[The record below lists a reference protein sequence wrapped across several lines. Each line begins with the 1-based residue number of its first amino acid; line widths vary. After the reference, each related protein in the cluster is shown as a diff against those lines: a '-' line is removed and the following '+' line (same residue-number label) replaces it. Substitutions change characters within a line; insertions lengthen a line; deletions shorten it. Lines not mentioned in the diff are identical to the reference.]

1 MLRAPGCDRGF
12 VKTGMNRVVRTAA
25 LLLFGGTVHVAAQ
38 PLILSQPQDQSI
50 LEGANASFSVEASG
64 ASLLQYQWRTYSN
77 PSQFEDIPGATN
89 TTLLLTNVPFSFK
102 RLAVVIHDTQG
113 AATSRL
119 ARIIFQL
126 YIAQQPANQSATQG
140 LTAVFQ
146 SVGGGASSFSYQWQA
161 HGTPAF
167 GETNS
172 SLVLPN
178 IRLEDAGEY
187 SAVVSNSFGSVT
199 SQVAILTVIASSN
212 APPPRSF
219 VNFETS
225 PVHPLALAP
234 DAARLAVCNLPDHRL
249 ELFDVRSGLPVSIGS
264 VCVGLDPVSA
274 RFRTSNEVWV
284 ANQISDSI
292 SIVDLEAQ
300 RVVATLSTRDAPADV
315 IFAGSP
321 LRAYVSCAMENR
333 VQVFDPLTRQ
343 LVTEITID
351 GDRPKAMATSPDG
364 RTVYV
369 AIFESGNASTILAPL
384 FGLKDTVLS
393 PGVLEFEGGPYAG
406 QNPPP
411 NNGTNF
417 TPAINRDISVGV
429 PVPREGH
436 IVRKND
442 AGRWR
447 DDNDRDWTDFV
458 SGPQAP
464 LSGRPVGWDM
474 PDRDLAVIDTAT
486 LSVSYATRLMT
497 LCMDVAVNPATGQI
511 TVIGTDARN
520 EVRFEPILNGVFL
533 RVHLAQVDPTDFAR
547 TIIDL
552 NPHLDYA
559 TRTLPVAER
568 ERSLGDPRGIIW
580 NSTGT
585 RGYIAGMGSG
595 NLITIDA
602 NGERLSPQPMKL
614 GAGTCGLALDESRQR
629 LYVFNRFEA
638 TISVVDTE
646 TEEVI
651 GTVPL
656 FDPTPQVI
664 KAGRRHFYDTHKT
677 SGLGHVSC
685 ASCHPDGR
693 MDRLAWALGDPAGT
707 VVRITNNI
715 TGIPVVYHPMKGP
728 MVTQTLQDIIGHE
741 PFHWRAD
748 RLSIEEFNPTFTN
761 LQAAADALTTNEMQ
775 EFKAFLA
782 TITFPPNRFR
792 NFDNTLSTN
801 LALPG
806 HFASGRGELVAGVPL
821 PDGNAERGLTFFF
834 ACKACHRP
842 PSGMILQAGNQA
854 NLNPLL
860 RNRAL
865 VFKNAQLRNLPD
877 KVGMDTQGTSSRAG
891 FGFSFN
897 GRVDTLTRFFDH
909 GFSVIN
915 PDRDTADMVALL
927 LSFAG
932 SDFPTTLDFGP
943 GLPSQDVPAAMGKQ
957 VTVGSAEPLPFL
969 DQMLLLARPRLTRM
983 DLVVKGTKD
992 GLARG
997 WLFDRRLQRFE
1008 SDRRNE
1014 FLSIEALHQ
1023 LAGIDRE
1030 FTYTLVPRDLGRRIG
1045 LDRDADGF
1053 YDRDEIDFGSDPVNP
1068 YSIPLRM
1075 LASVNATSSVVTIA
1089 WNSVTG
1095 ETYRIQF
1102 KTALTE
1108 SDWIDLGSNMTA
1120 VTTTSFGTDVL
1131 GGDRQRFYRIQ
1142 LVK

>member
-1 MLRAPGCDRGF
+1 MHGDLAATEAF
-12 VKTGMNRVVRTAA
+12 VKTGMNRVIRTAA
-25 LLLFGGTVHVAAQ
+25 LLIFGGIVHGPAQ
-38 PLILSQPQDQSI
+38 PVILTQPQDQSI

-89 TTLLLTNVPFSFK
+89 TTLLLTSVPFSSK

-113 AATSRL
+113 AVTSRF

-140 LTAVFQ
+140 LTAIFQ
-146 SVGGGASSFSYQWQA
+146 LVGGGASSISYQWQA
-161 HGTPAF
+161 HGVPGL

-178 IRLEDAGEY
+178 IQPEDAGEY
-187 SAVVSNSFGSVT
+187 SAVVSNSFGSIT
-199 SQVAILTVIASSN
+199 SQVAILTVIAASN
-212 APPPRSF
+212 APPPPRSF
-219 VNFETS
+219 VNFETP
-225 PVHPLALAP
+225 PVHPLALSP
-234 DAARLAVCNLPDHRL
+234 DAARLAVCNLPDNRL
-249 ELFDVRSGLPVSIGS
+249 ELFDVRSGLPVPVGS

-274 RFRTSNEVWV
+274 RFRNSNEVWV
-284 ANQISDSI
+284 ANQISDSV

-321 LRAYVSCAMENR
+321 LRAYVSCAMENS

-351 GDRPKAMATSPDG
+351 GDRPKAMAASPDG

-393 PGVLEFEGGPYAG
+393 PGVLEFDGGPYAG

-417 TPAINRDISVGV
+417 NPAISSDIPGNV
-429 PVPREGH
+429 PAPREGH
-436 IVRKND
+436 IVRKNG
-442 AGRWR
+442 AGRWM

-458 SGPQAP
+458 SGTQAP
-464 LSGRPVGWDM
+464 LSGRPVGWAM

-511 TVIGTDARN
+511 TVIGTEARN

-533 RVHLAQVDPTDFAR
+533 RVNLARVDPNDFGR

-552 NPHLDYA
+552 NPHLDYV

-568 ERSLGDPRGIIW
+568 ERSIGDPRGIIW
-580 NSTGT
+580 NSAGT

-602 NGERLSPQPMKL
+602 NGERLSPQPVKL
-614 GAGTCGLALDESRQR
+614 GAGACGLALDETRQR
-629 LYVFNRFEA
+629 LYVFNRFAA
-638 TISVVDTE
+638 TISIVDTE

-651 GTVPL
+651 GAVPL
-656 FDPTPQVI
+656 FDPTPQNI

-693 MDRLAWALGDPAGT
+693 MDRLAWDLGDPAGA
-707 VVRITNNI
+707 VLRITNSAG
-715 TGIPVVYHPMKGP
+715 TPPVYHPMKGP

-761 LQAAADALTTNEMQ
+761 LQAAASALTTIEMQ

-782 TITFPPNRFR
+782 TIIFPPNRFR

-801 LALPG
+801 LPLPG
-806 HFASGRGELVAGVPL
+806 HFASGKGELAAGAPL
-821 PDGNAERGLTFFF
+821 PNGNAQHGLTLFF
-834 ACKACHRP
+834 ACRACHRP
-842 PSGMILQAGNQA
+842 PAGTAKSDNLA
-854 NLNPLL
+854 NVNALL
-860 RNRAL
+860 RTRGL
-865 VFKNAQLRNLPD
+865 IFKSVQLRNLPE

-909 GFSVIN
+909 GFLVTH

-943 GLPSQDVPAAMGKQ
+943 GLPSQDVPAAMGRQ
-957 VTVGSAEPLPFL
+957 ITVGNAEPLPLL
-969 DQMLLLARPRLTRM
+969 DQMLMLARPRLTRM

-1014 FLSIEALHQ
+1014 FLSTEALHQ

-1030 FTYTLVPRDLGRRIG
+1030 FTYTLVPRDSGRRIG

-1053 YDRDEIDFGSDPVNP
+1053 YDRDEMDFGSDPANP
-1068 YSIPLRM
+1068 FSIPLRT
-1075 LASVNATSSVVTIA
+1075 LASVNATSRVVTIA

-1095 ETYRIQF
+1095 QTYRIQF

-1108 SDWIDLGSNMTA
+1108 SNWIDLGSNMTA